1 VEKEIRHLNN
11 GAWYYS
17 PDHGQLCQVIEV
29 QTLWGETTCRV
40 WLPGRDSVVRI
51 PASRLKPLES
61 AGTGSPDDI
70 AYIAAAARVADA
82 LTQDVLLAPIE
93 SSVIPLPHQIR
104 ALSRAIAND
113 RVRYLLADEVG
124 LGKTIEAGLIM
135 RELKLRGLVKRT
147 LVIAPK
153 GLVSQWVSEM
163 RFHFGETFQL
173 VLPDDIKT
181 LKRIAPV
188 MGPGNS
194 EKGNH
199 NPEVLPANAW
209 QMFSQVV
216 VPMDSVKPLD
226 KRRGWSAAQVSEHNR
241 ERFEDLI
248 SAGWDLVIVDEAHR
262 LGGSTDQVA
271 RFKLGQG
278 LSEAAPYFL
287 LLSATPHQGK
297 TDAFY
302 RLVSLIDA
310 QEFPDIGSVTRERVQ
325 PHVIRTEKR
334 CAIDADGKPLFKP
347 RRTQLGPVS
356 WEERHRSQ
364 QLLYEAVTEYVR
376 EGYNQAKREKRSY
389 IGFLL
394 ILMQRLVV
402 SSTSAIRTTLERRLE
417 ALAAPQEQ
425 LTLFPLTSEEEW
437 ADLDGQEQIDVL
449 LRTRLKA
456 LKNERAEVKLLLDAA
471 ARCEQIGPDA
481 KAEALLDWLYRL
493 QSEESDPELKAL
505 VFTEFVPTQEMLR
518 RFLTERGFSV
528 VCLNGSMD
536 MEERKRVQEAF
547 AEDARILI
555 STEAGGEGLN
565 LQFCHVVINY
575 DIPWNPMR
583 LEQRI
588 GRVDRIGQAHAV
600 RAVNF
605 VFEGSIEHRVRE
617 VLEQKLAVIFEEFGI
632 DKTGDVLD
640 SAQAGRMFDEMY
652 VEAILNP
659 EKVEDSVE
667 SVVARVQ
674 EQARE
679 ARTTASVLGAT
690 EDLEPGEA
698 QRLLTHPLPHWVER
712 MTVSYLK
719 AHGGQAERKSQSWN
733 LTWPD
738 GETYENVVFTGKEAE
753 RLPAARHLTLEEPKV
768 RGLAMRLP
776 RFAPG
781 QPVPIVSIPGLSE
794 EVQGVWSLWRIAIAT
809 MEWNRRRIMPLFLAD
824 NGMVYMPT
832 ARHVWD
838 QLLAASTQVRSIL
851 DAAVS
856 QAAFAKL
863 QSAAEEHGKPIYE
876 ALVQEHRVRIARER
890 EKANYAFVAR
900 RKTVERI
907 GLPQVRNFRMNLLAQ
922 EERSFQ
928 EQLDQKAHAFPE
940 MVPLLVIRV
949 EGGGHE

>member
-1 VEKEIRHLNN
+1 MMGIFAQ

-17 PDHGQLCQVIEV
+17 PDHGQLCQVIEA

-51 PASRLKPLES
+51 PASRLKSLES

-173 VLPDDIKT
+173 VLPEDIKT
-181 LKRIAPV
+181 LKRIAPASSPEN
-188 MGPGNS
+188 GD
-194 EKGNH
+194 KGNH
-199 NPEVLPANAW
+199 DPEALPANAW

-226 KRRGWSAAQVSEHNR
+226 KRRGWTAAQVSEHNR

-297 TDAFY
+297 TDAFH

-334 CAIDADGKPLFKP
+334 RAIDADGKPLFKP

-356 WEERHRSQ
+356 WEERHRNQ

-376 EGYNQAKREKRSY
+376 EGYNQAMREKRSY
-389 IGFLL
+389 IGFLM

-425 LTLFPLTSEEEW
+425 LTLFPLTSGEEW

-456 LKNERAEVKLLLDAA
+456 LKNERAEVKLLLEAA

-493 QSEESDPELKAL
+493 QSEEGDLELKAL

-547 AEDARILI
+547 AKDARILI
-555 STEAGGEGLN
+555 STDAGGEGLN

-605 VFEGSIEHRVRE
+605 VFEGSVEHRVRE

-667 SVVARVQ
+667 IVVARLQ

-679 ARTTASVLGAT
+679 ARTTASVLGTT

-712 MTVSYLK
+712 MTVSYLM
-719 AHGGQAERKSQSWN
+719 AHDGQAERKSQSWN
-733 LTWPD
+733 LTWPE
-738 GETYENVVFTGKEAE
+738 GETDENVVFTGKEAE

-809 MEWNRRRIMPLFLAD
+809 MEWNRRKIMPLFLAD

-838 QLLAASTQVRSIL
+838 QLLVASTQVRSIL

-856 QAAFAKL
+856 QDAFAKL
-863 QSAAEEHGKPIYE
+863 QNAAEEHGKPIYE
-876 ALVQEHRVRIARER
+876 ALVLEHRARIARER
-890 EKANYAFVAR
+890 EKANYAFAAR

-907 GLPQVRNFRMNLLAQ
+907 GLPQVRDYRLNLLVQ

-928 EQLDQKAHAFPE
+928 EQLDQKAHAYPE

-949 EGGGHE
+949 EGNGHE